1 MNQAICQSCGMPM
14 VKDTD
19 FGTDKDGN
27 RQGEFCH
34 YCFQAGGFT
43 NPNLTLE
50 EQIAKQAHMAMS
62 RQAISEKDAYAQAR
76 KVLPNL
82 KRWQTE
88 KQEPSAKQ
96 KKFVMIAMTVA
107 IIFGAAVTIISKKT
121 KGGGSSDSS
130 DEWAAVSMIP
140 IWIAVFIP
148 AMAAKKKKIQK
159 KGETI
164 VSKDQLKKK
173 HIINLVIALLV
184 LIIAVYVALYLNN

>member
-14 VKDTD
+14 SKDTD

-34 YCFQAGGFT
+34 YCFQAGQFT

-50 EQIAKQAHMAMS
+50 EQIIKQAHMAMS
-62 RQAISEKDAYAQAR
+62 RQAISENDAYAQAR

-88 KQEPSAKQ
+88 KQEPNAKQ

-107 IIFGAAVTIISKKT
+107 IIFGVAVTIISKKT
-121 KGGGSSDSS
+121 KGGGGSDSS

-140 IWIAVFIP
+140 IWVAVFIP
-148 AMAAKKKKIQK
+148 AMVAKNKKIQK
-159 KGETI
+159 KGEF
-164 VSKDQLKKK
+164 VEAKDKLNKK
-173 HIINLVIALLV
+173 HLLNLVIAV
-184 LIIAVYVALYLNN
+184 LILVITLYLVIYTN